1 MDLGNAMQGEGLAIK
16 LMAAR
21 AVGAYAE
28 GKDLPNK
35 LQELLRSLII
45 ANMKEDATDEQMEDL
60 LYEECE
66 ARKLDPEVVME
77 HFTAISENLQSLLS

>member
-1 MDLGNAMQGEGLAIK
+1 MDLGNSMQGEGLAIK

-28 GKDLPNK
+28 GKDLPNR
-35 LQELLRSLII
+35 LQEVLRTLIV
-45 ANMKEDATDEQMEDL
+45 ANMKEDATDERMEDL

-66 ARKLDPEVVME
+66 SNRLDPDVVMQ
-77 HFTAISENLQSLLS
+77 HFVAIGENLKDIL